1 MNRDSFSKVADSLYF
16 AEFPA
21 IDFVRAETVARKR
34 FNPPSPMSCTVVR
47 KGDFVGR
54 NCDWYINDSEVLVS
68 RVKSSPGSYG
78 FLALTGFGFRQ
89 KDMEERGI
97 EAIDSLAA
105 YMIDGCNEMGLVV
118 CSNAAATGLTSRNT
132 SLWCP
137 RRWGL
142 GAAYSRKGGEKMCS
156 ALLVSLILAK
166 AASVEEALNI
176 VGKYSWYDPVSYLT
190 KDKPCSFQWMLAD
203 EHRCAVL
210 EFIDNKMEVSET
222 TLLNAPSYA
231 TIMTNFSNKLRSE
244 GILQN
249 PAQGYERFDQVF
261 RRYPLIPATEAGMK
275 ELLYGV
281 RFSLKY
287 RKTIDDPDFFATD
300 YVFSPTSEGRTF
312 STEQLYTRSVC
323 SDPDFERVV
332 NKAKADFSKR
342 DLWFTPDYRE
352 SHTAYTSVYSIPL
365 RSLVVRLF
373 EGEEGQ
379 VWHVFHL

>member
-1 MNRDSFSKVADSLYF
+1 MNRDSFSKVAESLYF

-54 NCDWYINDSEVLVS
+54 NCDWYINDTEVLVS
-68 RVKSSPGSYG
+68 RVNASPHSYG
-78 FLALTGFGFRQ
+78 FLALTGFGIKQ
-89 KDMEERGI
+89 QEVWCGGEESL
-97 EAIDSLAA
+97 ASLAA

-118 CSNAAATGLTSRNT
+118 CSNAADTGLTSRNT

-156 ALLVSLILAK
+156 ALLVSLLLAK
-166 AASVEEALNI
+166 AASVEEALNL
-176 VGKYSWYDPVSYLT
+176 VGQYSWYDPVSYLT
-190 KDKPCSFQWMLAD
+190 KEKPSSFQWMLAD

-222 TLLNAPSYA
+222 TLLNTPSYA